1 MTLRCSATTWECL
14 PRQSGDS
21 PLPGVLNLAGHR
33 ALSPLSAS
41 RAQARLTWSIA
52 VVTWGCQQILGPA
65 LTRERS
71 ISSLPPDGA
80 RAAGAAGLLCQGT
93 HSARS
98 A

>member
-71 ISSLPPDGA
+71 ILRCRRMG
-80 RAAGAAGLLCQGT
+80 RRTAGAAGLLCQGT
-93 HSARS
+93 HWVRS